1 MFAKPCGRSLALLK
15 SRAADMAKPF
25 ERAGVDNLDRRFSP
39 SETLMSQIELNR
51 DFIEHMLVKPE
62 GEAEDN
68 PEEGNNDD

>member
-1 MFAKPCGRSLALLK
+1 MTE
-15 SRAADMAKPF
+15 PF
-25 ERAGVDNLDRRFSP
+25 KKAGLDNLDRRFNP

-51 DFIEHMLVKPE
+51 DFLEYMLAKPE

>member
-1 MFAKPCGRSLALLK
+1 
-15 SRAADMAKPF
+15 MAKPF
-25 ERAGVDNLDRRFSP
+25 ERAGVDNLDHRFSP

-51 DFIEHMLVKPE
+51 DFLEHMLVKPE

>member
-1 MFAKPCGRSLALLK
+1 
-15 SRAADMAKPF
+15 MAEPF
-25 ERAGVDNLDRRFSP
+25 KKAGVDTLDLRFSP

-51 DFIEHMLVKPE
+51 EFVEHMLVKPE

>member
-1 MFAKPCGRSLALLK
+1 
-15 SRAADMAKPF
+15 MAKPF
-25 ERAGVDNLDRRFSP
+25 KNAGVDNLDRRFTP

-51 DFIEHMLVKPE
+51 DFLEHMLVKPE